1 MKIGV
6 DKSNEGYSTDSVS
19 SISVPMT

>member
-6 DKSNEGYSTDSVS
+6 DKSNEGYSTNIVS
-19 SISVPMT
+19 SISVTMT